1 MKKLLQIV
9 VLLSLAVFSS
19 CVSKKEVVYLQGID
33 SISGKTAEE
42 IALNYTLK
50 VQEGDLLSIKV
61 AATTEDILLPFG
73 ANAILGQT
81 GRTTSSYNNEQLNY
95 YEVDKEGNVNLPLI
109 GEFFAKGM
117 TCEELEQA
125 LSQRLKE
132 KGYLYD
138 GIVNVKIMNFKVS
151 VLGAVSRPGQVS
163 SQAERLTIL
172 QAIAQ
177 CGDLTT
183 GGLRKNVLVIR
194 EQDGQRTS
202 TRIDL
207 TSPDLLNSPYYY
219 LKQNDVIYVEPN
231 SSIRV
236 QSSPYFTFW
245 NASSSILS
253 LIVSIVSL
261 IAVLK

>member
-1 MKKLLQIV
+1 MKKLLQIA
-9 VLLSLAVFSS
+9 LLLALVICSS
-19 CVSKKEVVYLQGID
+19 CVSKKEVVYFQGID
-33 SISGKTAEE
+33 SISGKSAEE
-42 IALNYTLK
+42 IAMNYTLK

-81 GRTTSSYNNEQLNY
+81 GNTTSSYNTEQLNY

-109 GEFFAKGM
+109 GSFYAKGKS
-117 TCEELEQA
+117 CDEIERD
-125 LSQRLKE
+125 LSVKLQE

-163 SQAERLTIL
+163 ASNERLTLL

-177 CGDLTT
+177 CGDLLA
-183 GGLRKNVLVIR
+183 GGQRKNVLVIR

-253 LIVSIVSL
+253 LLVSIVSL
-261 IAVLK
+261 ISVLK